1 MRLDQHWTPHIQG
14 VQRNMA
20 PVLEYFRHVARR
32 YNYEW
37 LPTTISWSHPE
48 FTQRAK
54 YCSIRESAI
63 YQWSKQKFA
72 QMDNFLVIMSHFFVK
87 NHWIWPICWSEKS
100 LPMRI
105 PIFGLP
111 GSNYIRGGLN
121 GPDRGC
127 HVDMLGDPH
136 WVDK

>member
-32 YNYEW
+32 YNSEW
-37 LPTTISWSHPE
+37 LPKTISWSHPE

-54 YCSIRESAI
+54 YCNIRESVDSSETEI
-63 YQWSKQKFA
+63 RPHGQFSCYES
-72 QMDNFLVIMSHFFVK
+72 FFVK